1 MTAACRARLG
11 VPTRRNDVGLQKARR
26 LDCHDCVESA
36 KCSDFPPCCRVCRRR
51 FALVI
56 SRLGLKGA
64 VDQLV
69 TKITKY
75 APRKEFDETHA
86 NPSGEEHLA
95 ECDRP
100 AARRICAVE
109 RATRSEVP
117 VANGGFPPVLDQST
131 MATPPV
137 TVKEVVSVR
146 DRARR
151 PEFSEETK
159 MAPRSRARGLVTD
172 PTRPSRPP
180 NSSRAPASTHNAS
193 PSPTSRWRAR
203 SSSASARRARRTP
216 SSSLTWRTRRS
227 R

>member
-1 MTAACRARLG
+1 MTSGFKKRDASCASKAPS
-11 VPTRRNDVGLQKARR
+11 VPIFL
-26 LDCHDCVESA
+26 
-36 KCSDFPPCCRVCRRR
+36 CCRVCRRR

-56 SRLGLKGA
+56 SLTPRFERCASYISISHKNREIRPAKG
-64 VDQLV
+64 V
-69 TKITKY
+69 
-75 APRKEFDETHA
+75 RWTHA

-100 AARRICAVE
+100 AARRIRAVE

-151 PEFSEETK
+151 PEFSEDENGTEI
-159 MAPRSRARGLVTD
+159 ARARLVTD

>member
-1 MTAACRARLG
+1 MG
-11 VPTRRNDVGLQKARR
+11 
-26 LDCHDCVESA
+26 
-36 KCSDFPPCCRVCRRR
+36 
-51 FALVI
+51 
-56 SRLGLKGA
+56 
-64 VDQLV
+64 
-69 TKITKY
+69 
-75 APRKEFDETHA
+75 THA

-151 PEFSEETK
+151 PEFSEDENGTEI
-159 MAPRSRARGLVTD
+159 A
-172 PTRPSRPP
+172 
-180 NSSRAPASTHNAS
+180 
-193 PSPTSRWRAR
+193 
-203 SSSASARRARRTP
+203 
-216 SSSLTWRTRRS
+216 RTRAW
-227 R
+227 

>member
-1 MTAACRARLG
+1 MG
-11 VPTRRNDVGLQKARR
+11 
-26 LDCHDCVESA
+26 
-36 KCSDFPPCCRVCRRR
+36 
-51 FALVI
+51 
-56 SRLGLKGA
+56 
-64 VDQLV
+64 
-69 TKITKY
+69 
-75 APRKEFDETHA
+75 THA

-159 MAPRSRARGLVTD
+159 MARRSRARVPGD
-172 PTRPSRPP
+172 
-180 NSSRAPASTHNAS
+180 
-193 PSPTSRWRAR
+193 
-203 SSSASARRARRTP
+203 
-216 SSSLTWRTRRS
+216 
-227 R
+227 